1 MSIKISPSIL
11 SADLTRLG
19 EQVKEAE
26 AGGADWLHIDVMD
39 GRFVPWLTFG
49 APIVKALRGITDMTL
64 DVHLLTAEPE
74 RLIPAFAEAGAD
86 IITVQVEACTHLHNT
101 IQQIKK
107 LGIKAGVA
115 LNPATSLSNIK
126 CIIDDLDLI
135 MILAVDP
142 GFDGMPSYAKSVW
155 KVARAR
161 KMVTD
166 FGLENVEIQVDGG
179 IKAANI
185 AEYAAAGAT
194 AFVAGSAVFN
204 DKESVATNIA
214 ALREAVS
221 RQ

>member
-1 MSIKISPSIL
+1 MNIKISPSLL
-11 SADLTRLG
+11 SSDLTRLG

-26 AGGADWLHIDVMD
+26 AGGAEWLHIDVMD

-49 APIVKALRGITDMTL
+49 APIVKALRPITDMVL
-64 DVHLLTAEPE
+64 DVHLLTANPE
-74 RLIPAFAEAGAD
+74 RLIPAIAEAGAD

-101 IQQIKK
+101 IQQIKS

-115 LNPATSLSNIK
+115 LNPATPLSTIK
-126 CIIDDLDLI
+126 CIVEELDLI

-142 GFDGMPSYAKSVW
+142 GFQGMPSYAKSVW

-161 KMVTD
+161 KMVDD
-166 FGLENVEIQVDGG
+166 FGLENVDIQVDGG
-179 IKAANI
+179 IKANNI
-185 AEYAAAGAT
+185 AEYVTAGAT

-214 ALREAVS
+214 TLRE
-221 RQ
+221 QL

>member
-26 AGGADWLHIDVMD
+26 AGGADWLHTDVMD

-49 APIVKALRGITDMTL
+49 APIVKALNGITDMTL
-64 DVHLLTAEPE
+64 DVHLLTDNPE
-74 RLIPAFAEAGAD
+74 RLIPAFADAGAD
-86 IITVQVEACTHLHNT
+86 IVTVQVEACTHLHNT
-101 IQQIKK
+101 IQQIKG
-107 LGIKAGVA
+107 LGMKAGVA
-115 LNPATSLSNIK
+115 LNPGTPLSSIK
-126 CIIDDLDLI
+126 CIVEELDLI

-142 GFDGMPSYAKSVW
+142 GFEGMPSYAKSVW

-161 KMVTD
+161 KMLDD
-166 FGLENVEIQVDGG
+166 FGLDHVELQVDGG

-185 AEYAAAGAT
+185 AEYTAAGAT

-204 DKESVATNIA
+204 DKESVAVNIA
-214 ALREAVS
+214 ILRE
-221 RQ
+221 QI

>member
-49 APIVKALRGITDMTL
+49 APIVKALNGITDMTL
-64 DVHLLTAEPE
+64 DVHLLTDNPE

-86 IITVQVEACTHLHNT
+86 IVTVQVEACNHLHNT
-101 IQQIKK
+101 IQQIKG
-107 LGIKAGVA
+107 LGMKAGVA
-115 LNPATSLSNIK
+115 LNPGTPLSSIK
-126 CIIDDLDLI
+126 CIVEELDLI

-142 GFDGMPSYAKSVW
+142 GFEGMPSYAKSVW

-161 KMVTD
+161 KMLDD
-166 FGLENVEIQVDGG
+166 FGLDHVELQVDGG

-185 AEYAAAGAT
+185 AEYTAAGAT

-204 DKESVATNIA
+204 DKESVAANIA
-214 ALREAVS
+214 ILRE
-221 RQ
+221 QI

>member
-26 AGGADWLHIDVMD
+26 TGGADWLHIDVMD

-64 DVHLLTAEPE
+64 DVHLLTNNPE

-86 IITVQVEACTHLHNT
+86 IVTVQVEACTHLHNT
-101 IQQIKK
+101 IQQIKG
-107 LGIKAGVA
+107 LGMKAGVA
-115 LNPATSLSNIK
+115 LNPGTPLSSIK
-126 CIIDDLDLI
+126 CIIDDIDLV
-135 MILAVDP
+135 MVLAVDP
-142 GFDGMPSYAKSVW
+142 GFAGMPSYAKSVW

-161 KMVTD
+161 KMLDD
-166 FGLENVEIQVDGG
+166 FGLEHVELQVDGG

-185 AEYAAAGAT
+185 AEYVAAGAT

-204 DKESVATNIA
+204 DKESVAANIA
-214 ALREAVS
+214 TLRE
-221 RQ
+221 QLK

>member
-49 APIVKALRGITDMTL
+49 APIVKALNGITDMTL
-64 DVHLLTAEPE
+64 DVHLLTDNPE

-86 IITVQVEACTHLHNT
+86 IVTVQVEACNHLHNT
-101 IQQIKK
+101 VQQIKG
-107 LGIKAGVA
+107 LGMKAGVA
-115 LNPATSLSNIK
+115 LNPGTPLSSIK
-126 CIIDDLDLI
+126 CIVEELDLI

-142 GFDGMPSYAKSVW
+142 GFEGMPSYAKSVW

-161 KMVTD
+161 KMLDD
-166 FGLENVEIQVDGG
+166 FGLDHVELQVDGG

-185 AEYAAAGAT
+185 AEYTAAGAT

-204 DKESVATNIA
+204 DKESVAVNIA
-214 ALREAVS
+214 ILRE
-221 RQ
+221 QI

>member
-1 MSIKISPSIL
+1 MSVKISPSIL

-49 APIVKALRGITDMTL
+49 APIVKALNGITDMTL
-64 DVHLLTAEPE
+64 DVHLLTDNPE

-86 IITVQVEACTHLHNT
+86 IVTVQVEACNHLHNT
-101 IQQIKK
+101 VQQIKG
-107 LGIKAGVA
+107 LGMKAGVA
-115 LNPATSLSNIK
+115 LNPGTPLSSIK
-126 CIIDDLDLI
+126 CIVEELDLI

-142 GFDGMPSYAKSVW
+142 GFEGMPSYAKSVW

-161 KMVTD
+161 KMLDD
-166 FGLENVEIQVDGG
+166 FGLDHVELQVDGG

-185 AEYAAAGAT
+185 AEYTAAGAT

-204 DKESVATNIA
+204 DKKSVAANIA
-214 ALREAVS
+214 TLRE
-221 RQ
+221 QI